1 MTRSDLEKTYDRRN
15 VPSDY
20 YSFCGAGGGDCYA
33 LEVLD
38 GCWTLSY
45 HDQRGTRGEKGIY
58 PDEDAGCRA
67 MFAAVADM
75 MQILHK
81 RAINFDD

>member
-1 MTRSDLEKTYDRRN
+1 MTCGDLKELYLRSN

-38 GCWTLSY
+38 GCWNLSY
-45 HDQRGTRGEKGIY
+45 YDQRGTREEKGTY

-67 MFAAVADM
+67 MFAAVAEM
-75 MQILHK
+75 VQIIQK
-81 RAINFDD
+81 RAISFDV